1 MKSGDLDSYR
11 PEQGSRT
18 QYKIAILARLTEVNQ
33 TLYDEL
39 REYRIGNHIRLEK
52 EKIGFATF
60 LLT

>member
-1 MKSGDLDSYR
+1 LKSGDLDSYR
-11 PEQGSRT
+11 PEQGNRT

-52 EKIGFATF
+52 EKI
-60 LLT
+60 